1 MPGQLNSSYNT
12 TAGNREDI
20 LDLIQ
25 QISPEETPIFS
36 RLKDCVAASTVHV
49 WVQDTLATA
58 TANAQVEGFTANA
71 ATVDTRSRKQ
81 NYTQIL
87 AQTGAISGTEEVIN
101 KVDVDSEYAYQV
113 KKSMK
118 QWKLDAENVL
128 IVATS
133 AAGATATAR
142 TMTGLQDSIQTN
154 RVTGSAGGT
163 QLSETIFNNLLQT
176 IFESG
181 TVPKVCFVNGWLKRK
196 ISAFSTSN
204 TRQADGSAGKL
215 VNMVSVYMSDF
226 GTIEIMLDR
235 YLPKGNGIIMNDE
248 MFKKAWLRKPY
259 VKPLA
264 EVGDLKQFL
273 VVGEFTL
280 EYLNE
285 KAGGILSAFATS

>member
-1 MPGQLNSSYNT
+1 MVGQLGSTYNT

-20 LDLIQ
+20 LDMIQ

-36 RLKDCVAASTVHV
+36 RLKDSTASATLHQ
-49 WVQDTLATA
+49 WVQDSLATA
-58 TANAQVEGFTANA
+58 TANAQVEGFTAAA
-71 ATVDTRSRKQ
+71 ATVDTRGRKQ
-81 NYTQIL
+81 NYTHIL
-87 AQTGAISGTEEVIN
+87 SQTGAVTGTQEAVT

-113 KKSMK
+113 SKSMK

-128 IVATS
+128 ILSTS
-133 AAGATATAR
+133 AAGATGTAR
-142 TMTGLQDSIQTN
+142 TMTGLIDAIQTN
-154 RVTGSAGGT
+154 RVTGSGGSS

-196 ISAFSTSN
+196 ISAFSTAN
-204 TRQADGSAGKL
+204 TRFINAESGK
-215 VNMVSVYMSDF
+215 VSNMVSIYMSDF
-226 GTIEIMLDR
+226 GTIEIMLER
-235 YLPKGNGIIMNDE
+235 YLPKGTGIVMDDSK
-248 MFKKAWLRKPY
+248 FRKAWLRKPF

-264 EVGDLKQFL
+264 EVGDLRQYM

-285 KAGGILSAFATS
+285 KAAGILSAFATS